1 MHLPQ
6 DLQLMIERQQSI
18 EDMINS
24 KEKEIEARSIN
35 VSSFEQN
42 KDIARAIKMEID
54 MIYAQ

>member
-1 MHLPQ
+1 
-6 DLQLMIERQQSI
+6 
-18 EDMINS
+18 MINS